1 MCVRAR
7 VCVFARVRVYL
18 RVCHQMQVWSGLALS
33 ASSDRS
39 IKCCAVGG
47 MSRADVRS
55 EFVGHSDAVFCV
67 DCTSEGVI
75 FSGSADRSVRAWD
88 ATSGSSLYVLEGH
101 TDWVS
106 CVK

>member
-1 MCVRAR
+1 MRAHVCACAR
-7 VCVFARVRVYL
+7 VCVYL
-18 RVCHQMQVWSGLALS
+18 LVCHPVQVWSGLALS

-39 IKCCAVGG
+39 IKCCALGG
-47 MSRADVRS
+47 MSRADVRN

-67 DCTSEGVI
+67 DSTNEGVI

-88 ATSGSSLYVLEGH
+88 ATSGSCLYVLEGH